1 MKGNKCSQMK
11 GVVHAGYAQIFF
23 LYKTSNPFVKDTNSY
38 FICVK
43 NGKCTVKYQFG
54 VFDRNRLLYTSCI
67 KPTCSMGIRI
77 RYQQVSSGMYS
88 GITSEGISK
97 SKCTYYLSVPQIK
110 ERGSSGGNQR
120 PYSDC
125 AENVALAL

>member
-1 MKGNKCSQMK
+1 MQSDEGC
-11 GVVHAGYAQIFF
+11 GARRICTDFF

-38 FICVK
+38 FIGVK
-43 NGKCTVKYQFG
+43 NCKFTVKYQFG

-77 RYQQVSSGMYS
+77 RYQQVSSGVYS

-120 PYSDC
+120 PYSQT
-125 AENVALAL
+125 VQKMLP